1 MRPRSSSVTSGQT
14 TSASL
19 AQAVRAWLTGAL
31 LLTAPCAASAQVATM
46 HDIVDLLVTNQSV
59 QTGDFV
65 KDRAAAD
72 AASAAL
78 GDSLLVSLATLPTSA
93 SSAGFTYRFNPSL
106 GTLERTSTS
115 FGPSFIERAVT
126 SGKGRAAFGTTWQY
140 ASFTRLDNRHLH
152 DEGLVTTANR
162 FVDEPAA
169 FDVER
174 LTLTLRSQILTGF
187 ATVGVADR
195 FDVAV
200 AVPFVWLDLEGT
212 RVDTYRGTS
221 VLQAQA
227 TATSSGFGDVALRA
241 KYNFFERGGTRLAA
255 AGEVLLPTGREEDLL
270 GAGRSATRLM
280 AVASFER
287 EYVGV
292 HGNLAFGFGG
302 VSDEI
307 NYSAALTVAPAPRV
321 TVAAEFIGRHLS
333 DIGRISE
340 VTAPHPL
347 ISGVETVRLSA
358 GDLGMDVVNAGGSF
372 KWNVGGA
379 WLVRASV
386 LMPGT
391 SAGLTSRM
399 RTTIGIDYAFGQ

>member
-1 MRPRSSSVTSGQT
+1 V
-14 TSASL
+14 
-19 AQAVRAWLTGAL
+19 
-31 LLTAPCAASAQVATM
+31 

-65 KDRAAAD
+65 KDRAAAE
-72 AASAAL
+72 AASAAV
-78 GDSLLVSLATLPTSA
+78 GETLLVSLATLPTSS

-106 GTLERTSTS
+106 GTLEQTTTN
-115 FGPSFIERAVT
+115 FGPSFVERAVT
-126 SGKGRAAFGTTWQY
+126 SGKGLAAFGATWQY
-140 ASFTRLDNRHLH
+140 ASFTRLDNRDLQ
-152 DEGLVTTANR
+152 DDGLVTTANR
-162 FVDEPAA
+162 FVDEPAP

-174 LTLTLRSQILTGF
+174 LTLSLRSRMVTGF
-187 ATVGVADR
+187 GTVGLTDR
-195 FDVAV
+195 LDVAV

-227 TATSSGFGDVALRA
+227 TATASGFGDVAVRA
-241 KYNFFERGGTRLAA
+241 KYHFFDRGAARLAA
-255 AGEVLLPTGREEDLL
+255 AGEVLLPTGRQEDLL
-270 GAGRSATRLM
+270 GAGRIAARVM
-280 AVASFER
+280 AVASMER

-292 HGNLAFGFGG
+292 HGNLGFGFGG

-307 NYSAALTVAPAPRV
+307 TYAAALTVAPAPRV
-321 TVAAEFIGRHLS
+321 TVAAELTGRHLS

-347 ISGVETVRLSA
+347 IAGVETIRLSA
-358 GDLGMDVVNAGGSF
+358 GDLGMDAVNAGGSF

-391 SAGLTSRM
+391 TAGLTARL
-399 RTTIGIDYAFGQ
+399 RTTIGVDYAFGQ

>member
-1 MRPRSSSVTSGQT
+1 MRPRSSSSSSCRGLR
-14 TSASL
+14 SL
-19 AQAVRAWLTGAL
+19 CAAAL
-31 LLTAPCAASAQVATM
+31 LLAAASGAASAQVATV

-65 KDRAAAD
+65 KDRAAAE

-78 GDSLLVSLATLPTSA
+78 GETLLVSRATLPTGS

-106 GTLERTSTS
+106 GTLERTTTN
-115 FGPSFIERAVT
+115 FGPSFVERAVT
-126 SGKGRAAFGTTWQY
+126 SGKGRAAFGATWQY
-140 ASFTRLDNRHLH
+140 ASFTRLDNRDLQ

-162 FVDEPAA
+162 FVDEPAP

-174 LTLTLRSQILTGF
+174 LTLSLRSRMVTGF
-187 ATVGVADR
+187 GTVGVTDR
-195 FDVAV
+195 LDVAV

-212 RVDTYRGTS
+212 RIDTYRGTS

-227 TATSSGFGDVALRA
+227 TASASGFGDVAVRA
-241 KYNFFERGGTRLAA
+241 KYHFLDRGGARLAA
-255 AGEVLLPTGREEDLL
+255 AGEVLLPTGREQDLL
-270 GAGRSATRLM
+270 GAGRTATRVM
-280 AVASFER
+280 AVASMER

-292 HGNLAFGFGG
+292 HANFGFGFGG

-307 NYSAALTVAPAPRV
+307 TYAAALTVAPAPRV
-321 TVAAEFIGRHLS
+321 TVAAELIGRHLS

-347 ISGVETVRLSA
+347 IAGVETVRLSA
-358 GDLGMDVVNAGGSF
+358 GDLGMDAVNAGGSF

-391 SAGLTSRM
+391 TAGLTSRV
-399 RTTIGIDYAFGQ
+399 RTTVGVDYAFGQ